1 MTETITTTTTTT
13 AETKEKQKQQKIETP
28 EDTLAK
34 IKGDFRNFVYV
45 LWKHL
50 SLPDPTPVQYDISR
64 YLQHGPKRSM
74 ISAFRGVG
82 KSWLTSAFVVW
93 VLLNDPDKKVMV
105 VSASKDRADAFSV
118 FVKRII
124 SELDICQHLMPG
136 PDQRSSNISFDVGP
150 SKADHSPSVKSV
162 GISGQLTGSRCDI
175 LIADDVEVTNNSDTQ
190 GARDKL
196 SEQVREFDAILKPLD
211 TSRIIY
217 LGTPQNEDSLYNK
230 LPDRGYEIRV
240 WPAEMPEEEN
250 LPKYRDTLAPFI
262 QTLGLEE
269 GEPTDPLR
277 FDAEDLLERK
287 ASYGRAGYQL
297 QFMLNTALSDEE
309 KYPLKMRDLIIT
321 DLDMEKAPM
330 TWDWQPHPSNRQNNL
345 PNLAMSGDYMHG
357 PAGFNE
363 VHTEYQGIIMAV
375 DPSGRGADETGYAI
389 CAHLNGYTYVLRCG
403 GFQGGYDEQT
413 VLNPLAMLA
422 KQYGVNKIIV
432 ESNFGDGL
440 FTKVFQEVVHR
451 VHECG
456 IEEVRHSTQ
465 KEMRMADTLEP
476 VMNKHRLVMDTKVI
490 EEDYRTIQK
499 YDQEKR
505 LSKSLIYQMSRL
517 TRDRGCLR
525 HDDRID
531 ALSMAVS
538 YWAEANAQNSEQ
550 GLANLRQQKILEA
563 AEDYYSK
570 LPGVSPTPATS
581 LWRYS

>member
-1 MTETITTTTTTT
+1 MT
-13 AETKEKQKQQKIETP
+13 KQP
-28 EDTLAK
+28 SSNLDK
-34 IKGDFRNFVYV
+34 IKGDFRLFTYV

-50 SLPDPTPVQYDISR
+50 DLPDPTPVQYDIAK

-74 ISAFRGVG
+74 VSAFRGVG
-82 KSWLTSAFVVW
+82 KSWLTSAYVVW
-93 VLLNDPDKKVMV
+93 VLLNDPDKKIMV

-124 SELDICQHLMPG
+124 SELDICQHLLPG
-136 PDQRSSNISFDVGP
+136 PDQRSSNIAFDVGP
-150 SKADHSPSVKSV
+150 AKADHSPSVKSV
-162 GISGQLTGSRCDI
+162 GITGQLTGSRADI
-175 LIADDVEVTNNSDTQ
+175 LIADDVEVANNSDTQ
-190 GARDKL
+190 TARDKL
-196 SEQVREFDAILKPLD
+196 SESVREFDAILKPLD

-230 LPDRGYEIRV
+230 LPERGYQIRV

-262 QTLGLEE
+262 MDLGLST
-269 GEPTDPLR
+269 GEPTDPNR

-309 KYPLKMRDLIIT
+309 KFPLKMRDLLIT
-321 DLDMEKAPM
+321 DLDPERAPM
-330 TWDWQPHPSNRQNNL
+330 TWEWQPHPKNRLNDL

-363 VHTEYQGIIMAV
+363 VHSEYQGIIMAV

-389 CAHLNGYTYVLRCG
+389 TAHLNGYTYVLRCG

-413 VLNPLAMLA
+413 VLNPLAILA
-422 KQYGVNKIIV
+422 KQHKVNKIVV

-451 VHECG
+451 IYHCG

-465 KEMRMADTLEP
+465 KEMRIADTLEP
-476 VMNKHRLVMDTKVI
+476 VMNKHRLVFDTKIV

-517 TRDRGCLR
+517 TRERGCLR
-525 HDDRID
+525 HDDRLD
-531 ALSMAVS
+531 ALAMAVA
-538 YWAEANAQNSEQ
+538 YWVEANVQNEQ
-550 GLANLRQQKILEA
+550 QGVEALMHERRLEMA
-563 AEDYYSK
+563 RDYFSK
-570 LPGVSPTPATS
+570 MPGGISTDQLQADT
-581 LWRYS
+581 WGGI